1 MQRARLN
8 SYDWYFTKY
17 GERPMRIWIVLGL
30 VAALSGCGTMKTL
43 NDEKGAA
50 DDLAKW
56 HSNCHTIPRAYSG
69 MSYQFCN
76 LNSPPRSGPHW
87 AVTPIALDLVASA
100 IADTILIPYTGYQQY
115 QRGDIQVRRKQ
126 Y

>member
-1 MQRARLN
+1 MQ
-8 SYDWYFTKY
+8 
-17 GERPMRIWIVLGL
+17 GWITVILA
-30 VAALSGCGTMKTL
+30 AALTGCGTIKTL

-50 DDLAKW
+50 DDLARW
-56 HSNCHTIPRAYSG
+56 QSTCQSIPRVYSG

-87 AVTPIALDLVASA
+87 AVTPIALDMAASA
-100 IADTILIPYTGYQQY
+100 VVDTIVIPYTGYQQY
-115 QRGDIQVRRKQ
+115 QRGDIKVWRKQ